1 MKTETKE
8 AATKDIVETRI
19 ALTNESANNLES
31 AKNDLFR
38 IVRESVHAFVD
49 NSDQLKRYRTGIH
62 KHHRSTVFVMIKA
75 ASNPMLNRFSAKLPE
90 SYQTL
95 YELHKLNSVI
105 GDERFCELIND
116 GAINPDVSKKR
127 VTNLREQESKRTT
140 DLSVEKSTCSEEE
153 AIEPVAISKVEH
165 SEPIKVSTFEE
176 MKSAYD
182 ALDPQTKVEFTNY
195 IFSLLTSQ
203 QKEAA

>member
-105 GDERFCELIND
+105 GDERFIELVD
-116 GAINPDVSKKR
+116 EGKINPDVSKKR
-127 VTNLREQESKRTT
+127 VTDLRETESNKTT
-140 DLSVEKSTCSEEE
+140 ATSVETNACSEEGS
-153 AIEPVAISKVEH
+153 IEPIAISKHEY
-165 SEPIKVSTFEE
+165 SEPVKVSTFEE

-195 IFSLLTSQ
+195 ILSLTSQ